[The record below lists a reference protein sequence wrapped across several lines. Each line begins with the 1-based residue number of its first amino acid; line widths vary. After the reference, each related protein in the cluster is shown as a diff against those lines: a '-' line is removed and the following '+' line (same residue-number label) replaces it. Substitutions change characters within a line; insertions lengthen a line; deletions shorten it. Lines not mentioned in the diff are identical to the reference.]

1 MATTVV
7 AWPPVGLT
15 GWGIGRSDGPT
26 VSRGFFT
33 NYRRTTAANV
43 RRRMATCVV
52 PGRNLDGA
60 GAGYMEELKEQIAGG
75 THLVRVDCHSAIW
88 HLRRADREFLAAAL
102 NLTAGGV
109 TLSLTSGG
117 APVLMGAGGAA
128 LSGEPGT
135 SGGFPILTVSGLP
148 PNRIVVRPHERVSIT
163 DGTDTE
169 TARAL
174 RVTSSNGS
182 GEAVIRLSEAMTIAE
197 GKVEIGGPESIVFE
211 AMDLPQA
218 VQPYRGDW
226 AYTWQFREVFAA
238 EVGGFTEVDPW
249 R

>member
-75 THLVRVDCHSAIW
+75 AHLVRVECNSAIW
-88 HLRRADREFLAAAL
+88 HLRRADLEFFSAAL
-102 NLTAGGV
+102 SLTAGGV
-109 TLSLTSGG
+109 PLTLTSGG
-117 APVLMGAGGAA
+117 APVLMGVGGAA
-128 LSGEPGT
+128 LSGVPGT
-135 SGGFPILTVSGLP
+135 AGGFPILTVSGFP
-148 PNRIVVRPHERVSIT
+148 PNRVVVRPGERVAVR
-163 DGTDTE
+163 
-169 TARAL
+169 TASASEVTRAL
-174 RVTSSNGS
+174 RVTSSDES
-182 GEAVIRLSEAMTIAE
+182 GVAVIRLASALTLT
-197 GKVEIGGPESIVFE
+197 GDVNLGGDESIVFE
-211 AMDLPQA
+211 ALDLPQA

-226 AYTWQFREVFAA
+226 AYTWQFREVFSA